1 MSRAGTL
8 LPPVEV
14 ERLRRRV
21 RALAENRPA
30 VYRMLSPTG
39 RVLYV
44 GKARRL
50 RTRLLTYFRAEH
62 PDKQARILAAAHDIQ
77 WDYAPSEF
85 AALLGE
91 VRAIREHRPP
101 YNVAMNRTRRSVLV
115 KLGGGPAPRLYVGP
129 ALQAADR
136 RAYGP
141 FASNGRTID
150 ALRALGDLLGLR
162 DCSDKVPL
170 VFAAQGDLFG
180 GGGTAQCPRHDFGTC
195 AGPCAGLVAELDY
208 WHRVDVATAFIEGRT
223 LEPIARVV
231 TAMQE
236 AIAHEHFE
244 RAAYWRQRFEHLE
257 WLLAATSRARTA
269 IDLLT
274 FVYRD
279 PGDFGDDRAYL
290 VRHGVVRAS
299 YPWPA
304 TPIEREAFRAV
315 VREERERPAA
325 PPWPLP
331 LDRLDEILLLTAWFR
346 RHPDALR
353 RTTGFGEWG

>member
-1 MSRAGTL
+1 MSRASL
-8 LPPVEV
+8 LPATDLD
-14 ERLRRRV
+14 RLRRRV

-30 VYRMLSPTG
+30 VYRMMSATG

-62 PDKQARILAAAHDIQ
+62 PDRQARILHAAFDIR

-85 AALLGE
+85 AALFAE

-101 YNVAMNRTRRSVLV
+101 FNVAMNRTRRSVLV
-115 KLGGGPAPRLYVGP
+115 KLSGGAAPKLYAG
-129 ALQAADR
+129 AAVHPDDR

-141 FASNGRTID
+141 FPSLGRTLD
-150 ALRALGDLLGLR
+150 ALRTLNDLLGLR
-162 DCSDKVPL
+162 DCADKVPIVL
-170 VFAAQGDLFG
+170 AAQEDLFG
-180 GGGTAQCPRHDFGTC
+180 APRTAACIRHEIGAC
-195 AGPCAGLVAELDY
+195 LGPCAGFVSERDYRTRVELAE
-208 WHRVDVATAFIEGRT
+208 AFLEGRT
-223 LEPIARVV
+223 LDPIARVMH
-231 TAMQE
+231 AMSQAARDE
-236 AIAHEHFE
+236 SFE
-244 RAAYWRQRFEHLE
+244 RAAYWRDKFEHLE
-257 WLLAATSRARTA
+257 WLLAATSRARA
-269 IDLLT
+269 AVDLLT

-290 VRHGVVRAS
+290 VRHGTVCAQ

-304 TPIEREAFRAV
+304 TPIEREAFRGV
-315 VREERERPAA
+315 VTDHLAQPAP

-331 LDRLDEILLLTAWFR
+331 LERIDEILMMMAWFR

-353 RTTGFGEWG
+353 RTSTFEEWV